1 MMASFKLA
9 LVILISYQTTAL
21 ARVVGGEG
29 TQNAWDKLKKGDSCQ
44 DCTQIIELLKD
55 LISNPDIQTEIRGEL
70 EKLCDLMPGP
80 ASPKLCRE
88 QVDKNLP
95 LVITFLTSFF
105 KPTEVCTVLGLCGSQ
120 SDSQQQS
127 LLTDHI
133 QAGLKSAMTMTKVQ
147 FSPECTFCIYLIKS
161 LESMLPKIRT
171 EMAVIDLLGKVCG
184 ILPMSY
190 RKQCEN
196 LIEKYGKMLM
206 DMLLTYATPE
216 VICTLVEACHGMDTP
231 VLESAPLSDCDSC
244 LTLAVLTH
252 LQLGSNASEPQTSSF
267 LASVCQLHP
276 KALPKR
282 VGLCGGVIEA
292 GEQGGDPCTLG
303 TSYSCRDLKT
313 ALECGVRPLN
323 VPTKFDFILPL
334 FYQGVPLRLMSK
346 GALHHT
352 ITQEITQ

>member
-9 LVILISYQTTAL
+9 LVVFISYQTTAL

-105 KPTEVCTVLGLCGSQ
+105 KPAEVCTVLGLCGSQ

-276 KALPKR
+276 KALPKCDGFTQLHGHQLKGVLGKPESALDVCER

-303 TSYSCRDLKT
+303 TSYSCSDLKT
-313 ALECGVRPLN
+313 ALECGMVSICQ
-323 VPTKFDFILPL
+323 KFAW
-334 FYQGVPLRLMSK
+334 K
-346 GALHHT
+346 
-352 ITQEITQ
+352 